1 MEQVKQFN
9 YLGCEFSLGG
19 EPDFDKKIKKINGF
33 QRICGTIRKYFKK
46 NMYRHPMKFYK
57 VVPALL
63 YGSEKR

>member
-1 MEQVKQFN
+1 VNQTLTTTTKMDSKEYAALSGN
-9 YLGCEFSLGG
+9 
-19 EPDFDKKIKKINGF
+19 IKK
-33 QRICGTIRKYFKK
+33 KK